1 MEGASLA
8 RSVCQR
14 WLPSAP
20 PAAMLEL
27 ALEPTSDTRHQL
39 IVVFTVQFVAYHA
52 PGDVINPRFFLEFG
66 LINNRLGPFLF
77 TKQLFRLHVVWNF
90 HVFSTE
96 QQTDKL

>member
-14 WLPSAP
+14 WLTSAP

-52 PGDVINPRFFLEFG
+52 PDDVINPRFF
-66 LINNRLGPFLF
+66 
-77 TKQLFRLHVVWNF
+77 FRVWP
-90 HVFSTE
+90 HQ
-96 QQTDKL
+96 QQTRAIPFHKATI